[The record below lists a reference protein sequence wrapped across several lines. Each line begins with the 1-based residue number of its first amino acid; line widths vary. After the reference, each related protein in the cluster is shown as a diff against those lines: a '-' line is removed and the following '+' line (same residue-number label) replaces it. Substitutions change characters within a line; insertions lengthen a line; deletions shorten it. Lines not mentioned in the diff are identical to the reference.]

1 MNHIWT
7 QEMRD
12 LVELFVRRGL
22 LTRPRPQT
30 TEQVMAAHQSSVR
43 EYNKAKKQAEQSKKQ
58 ANRAKKPFRNKHE
71 HIDRS
76 Y

>member
-22 LTRPRPQT
+22 LTRPRPQS
-30 TEQVMAAHQSSVR
+30 TEQVIAAHQSSVR
-43 EYNKAKKQAEQSKKQ
+43 KYNKAKKQ
-58 ANRAKKPFRNKHE
+58 ANRAKKPFRK
-71 HIDRS
+71 
-76 Y
+76 